1 MRYLLAALAAFFVSS
16 AGAEIL
22 PVHDEAGV
30 LVGYVD
36 TASDDLS
43 ELVCIP
49 NEPGSFPD
57 CVTFGDDGG
66 ADGDDDDGD
75 GGSGS

>member
-1 MRYLLAALAAFFVSS
+1 MRYLLAALAAIFVSPVS
-16 AGAEIL
+16 AEIL

-43 ELVCIP
+43 DILCIP
-49 NEPGSFPD
+49 NESKPYPD
-57 CVTFGDDGG
+57 CVTFADDGG
-66 ADGDDDDGD
+66 ADGDDDDG
-75 GGSGS
+75 GEK